1 MPLLYSRSES
11 VGRMTFDFPEKKN
24 ALDQDARKEMEHIVT
39 QVRDDDR
46 VRALLITGAG
56 GAFCAGGDIST
67 FAGSSPVAMRDR
79 MKQQHRVTRMLYDL
93 EKPVVAAVAGPA
105 IVRLCSRSHP
115 TICFRRKTDRWP
127 SCA

>member
-24 ALDQDARKEMEHIVT
+24 ALDQDARKEMERIVT

-56 GAFCAGGDIST
+56 ARFAPEVTST
-67 FAGSSPVAMRDR
+67 LSPV
-79 MKQQHRVTRMLYDL
+79 L
-93 EKPVVAAVAGPA
+93 
-105 IVRLCSRSHP
+105 RL
-115 TICFRRKTDRWP
+115 WP
-127 SCA
+127 CGTA